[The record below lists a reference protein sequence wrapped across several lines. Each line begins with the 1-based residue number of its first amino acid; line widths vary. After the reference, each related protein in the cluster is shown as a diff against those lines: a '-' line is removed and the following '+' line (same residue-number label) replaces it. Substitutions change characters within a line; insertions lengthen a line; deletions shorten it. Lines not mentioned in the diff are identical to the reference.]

1 MHFTHLGKKSVIPLV
16 ILGLFKNIGACA
28 NAGALTMDGALVTWK
43 NCDVLFNKDTN
54 DDAVK

>member
-28 NAGALTMDGALVTWK
+28 NAGALTMDGALVR
-43 NCDVLFNKDTN
+43 DGKDTN